1 MLITSTMWDEI
12 RSHFTPEEKAL
23 LNAAMTG
30 EVICPRGVV
39 LDEAMLPEALRGKLV
54 GAVKA

>member
-1 MLITSTMWDEI
+1 MLITSTKWDEI
-12 RSHFTPEEKAL
+12 RSHFTPGEKAL

-30 EVICPRGVV
+30 EVICPRGMT
-39 LDEAMLPEALRGKLV
+39 LDEAMLPVELRGKLV